1 MSAATTTH
9 VEVDVEAEAVPP
21 TEGLG
26 RVVRVPVV
34 GITLR
39 LQPRVVGVSLA
50 FVAATF
56 VLLLLAVGSGEYELT
71 PWEVLQTLAGGG
83 PAGADFVV
91 ETLRLPRALTAI
103 LVGAALGAAGAVFQS
118 VTRNPLGSPDI
129 IGFTSGASAGAVL
142 QIVVLD
148 GGSGAVALGALVGG
162 IGTAIAVWL
171 LAFRRSEGVQG
182 YRLILIGIGMSFVMV
197 AATNY
202 LLTRARIE
210 EAAMAN
216 VWITGSLNGRGWE
229 HVVPVAAAL
238 AIVLPLVFVFS
249 RELRMMEMGDDAAV
263 ALGVSVSRARN
274 GLLLLAVALTAVATS
289 SAGPVL
295 FVALASPQ
303 IARRLTRATGPG
315 VGVAA
320 LTGATLLLLSDF
332 AAQRLFPDQQLPV
345 GVVTGVAGGGYL
357 IWLLAN
363 EWRGGRA

>member
-1 MSAATTTH
+1 MSAT
-9 VEVDVEAEAVPP
+9 AVPEAADAVDAAP
-21 TEGLG
+21 TAGLG
-26 RVVRVPVV
+26 RIVRVPLL
-34 GITLR
+34 GATLR
-39 LQPRVVGVSLA
+39 VQPRVAGVSLA
-50 FVAATF
+50 FLVAIV
-56 VLLLLAVGSGEYELT
+56 VLLVLAIGSGDYALT
-71 PWEVLQTLAGGG
+71 PWEVVQTLAGGG
-83 PAGADFVV
+83 PQGADFVV
-91 ETLRLPRALTAI
+91 NTIRLPRAITAI

-129 IGFTSGASAGAVL
+129 IGFTSGASAGAVA
-142 QIVVLD
+142 QIVVFD
-148 GGSGAVALGALVGG
+148 GGSGAVALGALAGG
-162 IGTAIAVWL
+162 VGTAVVVWL

-197 AATNY
+197 AATQY

-229 HVVPVAAAL
+229 HVLPVGVAL
-238 AIVLPLVFVFS
+238 AVVLPLVFLFS
-249 RELRMMEMGDDAAV
+249 RDLRMMEMGDDAAS
-263 ALGVSVSRARN
+263 ALGVPIAKARN

-315 VGVAA
+315 VGAAA
-320 LTGATLLLLSDF
+320 LTGAALLLLSDF
-332 AAQRLFPDQQLPV
+332 AAQRVFPDEQLPV

-363 EWRGGRA
+363 EWRGGRS